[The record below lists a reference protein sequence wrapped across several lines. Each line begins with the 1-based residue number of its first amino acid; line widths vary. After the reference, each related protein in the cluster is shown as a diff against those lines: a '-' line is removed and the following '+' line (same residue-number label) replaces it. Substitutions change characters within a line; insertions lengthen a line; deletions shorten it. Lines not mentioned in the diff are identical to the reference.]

1 MSNKAK
7 AVIFMLLSALT
18 FAVMSVFIRFA
29 GDIPPA
35 EKVIIRTIFSAFIL
49 FFVLK
54 REKLPLWGKRWNQKL
69 LISRSLL
76 GVIGI
81 LFYFYGINYVILADA
96 SMISRLNPFFVTF
109 FAWFFLH
116 ERLPRLQLF
125 SLLIVFLAS
134 LLIIKPQFNSS
145 FLPSLAIVGA
155 AVFTGA
161 SHTIVR
167 ALHFKEHPLTIVFY
181 FSFASTIFLL
191 PFVILDF
198 VLPTGIQWI
207 YLIGISAMGLF
218 SQIFLTFAFRLAPAS
233 EVSIYSY
240 SIIIFGAI
248 FGYVFWGEVSDIYS
262 IIGGVIIVIVSI
274 ILYIKQKHTV
284 F

>member
-1 MSNKAK
+1 MSKKSK
-7 AVIFMLLSALT
+7 AVIFMLLSAFT

-35 EKVIIRTIFSAFIL
+35 EKVIIRTIFSAFVL

-54 REKLPLWGKRWNQKL
+54 KKKLPLFGKRWHQKL
-69 LISRSLL
+69 LLSRSLF

-81 LFYFYGINYVILADA
+81 LFYFYGINYVLLADA

-109 FAWFFLH
+109 FAWLFLH
-116 ERLPRLQLF
+116 EKLPRLQLF
-125 SLLIVFLAS
+125 SLLIVFLSS
-134 LLIIKPQFNSS
+134 LLIIKPQFNSN

-155 AVFTGA
+155 ALFTGA

-181 FSFASTIFLL
+181 FSFASTVFLL
-191 PFVILDF
+191 PFIAFDF
-198 VLPTGIQWI
+198 VLPTNIQWF
-207 YLIGISAMGLF
+207 YLLGISVTGLF

-233 EVSIYSY
+233 EISIYSY
-240 SIIIFGAI
+240 SIILFGAI
-248 FGYVFWGEVSDIYS
+248 FGFVFWGEVSDIYS
-262 IIGGVIIVIVSI
+262 IIGGITIVIISV
-274 ILYIKQKHTV
+274 ILYRYQKT
-284 F
+284 

>member
-1 MSNKAK
+1 MSNKTK
-7 AVIFMLLSALT
+7 AVVFMLLSAFT

-35 EKVIIRTIFSAFIL
+35 EKVIIRMLFSAFVL
-49 FFVLK
+49 FFILK
-54 REKLPLWGKRWNQKL
+54 KKKLSLWGKRWHQKL
-69 LISRSLL
+69 LISRSLF
-76 GVIGI
+76 GAVGI
-81 LFYFYGINYVILADA
+81 LFYFYGINYVLLADA

-134 LLIIKPQFNSS
+134 LLIIKPQFNST
-145 FLPSLAIVGA
+145 FLPSLAIVVSA
-155 AVFTGA
+155 LFTGA

-181 FSFASTIFLL
+181 FSFASTVFLL
-191 PFVILDF
+191 PFVIFNF
-198 VLPTGIQWI
+198 VLPTNIQLI
-207 YLIGISAMGLF
+207 YLIGISVMGLL
-218 SQIFLTFAFRLAPAS
+218 SQIFLTFAFRLSPAS

-248 FGYVFWGEVSDIYS
+248 FGFIFWSEVSDIYS
-262 IIGGVIIVIVSI
+262 IIGGIAIVLVSVF
-274 ILYIKQKHTV
+274 LYVKQKHIII
-284 F
+284 